1 MRAALRGDPE
11 GLART
16 AFRLSG
22 LLEYKA
28 RMLVAGERGIGCDAE
43 DLVQDMWVKVLP
55 KIVGFEVRGGRA
67 TAALLGYM
75 GKTLKNKFKDVAEAG
90 GRERARAGRSIDDSD
105 VGEPESPS
113 AGPASVA
120 EARDA
125 GDSVRK
131 ALGFLGAADRELL
144 VLRAVDRESF
154 AELGVRYGL
163 KPDTVRKRFE
173 RALDALKEALPPS
186 ILAELRAADAED
198 RAASAD
204 GLGAL

>member
-1 MRAALRGDPE
+1 
-11 GLART
+11 
-16 AFRLSG
+16 
-22 LLEYKA
+22 
-28 RMLVAGERGIGCDAE
+28 MLVAGERGIGCDAE

-55 KIVGFEVRGGRA
+55 KIVGFDPRGGRA

-75 GKTLKNKFKDVAEAG
+75 GKTLENKFKDVAEAG
-90 GRERARAGRSIDDSD
+90 GREKARAGRSLDDSD

-131 ALGFLGAADRELL
+131 ALSFLGTADRELL
-144 VLRAVDRESF
+144 ILRAVDRTPY
-154 AELGVRYGL
+154 AKLGERYGL

-173 RALDALKEALPPS
+173 RALDALKDALPPS

-204 GLGAL
+204 DGPGAP